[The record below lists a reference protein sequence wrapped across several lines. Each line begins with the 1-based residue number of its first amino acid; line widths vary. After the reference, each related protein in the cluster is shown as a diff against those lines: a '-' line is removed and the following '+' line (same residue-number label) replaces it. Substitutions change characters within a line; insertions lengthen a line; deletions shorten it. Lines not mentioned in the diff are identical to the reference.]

1 MRNRIL
7 SVLVLLALLTA
18 ALAVPAFAS
27 DEHTCSHDMN
37 TVESLH
43 HCVNHALEMGHIANA
58 GVGSALLAKLNAAQA
73 AVAVDRGQPAVAI
86 NLLNAFINQ
95 VQAQSGVQI
104 DATHADHMI
113 MHAQMVIAA
122 LGN

>member
-7 SVLVLLALLTA
+7 SVFVLLALLTA

-27 DEHTCSHDMN
+27 DENMCSHDMN

-58 GVGSALLAKLNAAQA
+58 GVGNALLAKLNAAQA
-73 AVAVDRGQPAVAI
+73 AADRGQPAVAI
-86 NLLNAFINQ
+86 NLLSAFINQ

-104 DATHADHMI
+104 DAMHAEHMI
-113 MHAQMVIAA
+113 MHAEMVIAA
-122 LGN
+122 LGS

>member
-7 SVLVLLALLTA
+7 SVFVLLALLTA

-27 DEHTCSHDMN
+27 DEHMCSHDMN

-58 GVGSALLAKLNAAQA
+58 GVGNALLAKLNAAQA
-73 AVAVDRGQPAVAI
+73 AADRGQPAVAI
-86 NLLNAFINQ
+86 NLLSAFINQ
-95 VQAQSGVQI
+95 VQAQSGVHV
-104 DATHADHMI
+104 DATHAEHMI
-113 MHAQMVIAA
+113 MHAEMVIAA
-122 LGN
+122 LGS

>member
-7 SVLVLLALLTA
+7 SVFVLIALLTA

-27 DEHTCSHDMN
+27 DEHMCSHDMN

-58 GVGSALLAKLNAAQA
+58 GVGNALLAKLNAAQA
-73 AVAVDRGQPAVAI
+73 AVDRGQPAVAI
-86 NLLNAFINQ
+86 NLLNVFINQ
-95 VQAQSGVQI
+95 AQAQSGVHI
-104 DATHADHMI
+104 DATHAEHMV
-113 MHAQMVIAA
+113 MHAQAVIAA
-122 LGN
+122 LGS